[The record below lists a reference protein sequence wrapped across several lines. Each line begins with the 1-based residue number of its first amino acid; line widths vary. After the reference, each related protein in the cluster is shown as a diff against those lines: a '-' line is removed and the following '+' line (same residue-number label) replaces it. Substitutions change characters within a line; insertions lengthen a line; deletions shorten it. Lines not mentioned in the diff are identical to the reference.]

1 LQECNAPDGGGD
13 WFLVFLIT
21 LNVLG
26 DDLKS
31 SGVLMDV
38 ATYKGRVRDSELSA
52 PQKEYSTNVRRVA
65 KMISVGLLYKA
76 STDVAGV
83 GGGAGEV

>member
-1 LQECNAPDGGGD
+1 
-13 WFLVFLIT
+13 
-21 LNVLG
+21 
-26 DDLKS
+26 
-31 SGVLMDV
+31 MDV